1 MSELNFKE
9 WLKKYSTEKVVDFKE
24 HLNSRDFDLLKILD
38 VIVEDKIYT
47 LQEYDQILFSLFEYY
62 TDDEEQKRFP
72 KEDFT
77 YLKSLEE
84 KNVDR
89 EEFNMLL
96 HKVMIIKYPQN

>member
-9 WLKKYSTEKVVDFKE
+9 WLKRYSTEKVVNFKE
-24 HLNSRDFDLLKILD
+24 YLNSRDFELLRSLD
-38 VIVEDKIYT
+38 VVVENKVHT
-47 LQEYDQILFSLFEYY
+47 LQEYDQILFSLFQYY
-62 TDDEEQKRFP
+62 TDDEEQKRFK
-72 KEDFT
+72 KEDFI